1 MYKFQNKLKQVKK
14 KIYVQKIIRF
24 ILVLVLNDI
33 LVYNKSIVIIK
44 YINIIVKYSYN
55 KLYIK

>member
-1 MYKFQNKLKQVKK
+1 MYIFQNKLKQVKK

-24 ILVLVLNDI
+24 ILVLVFNDI

-55 KLYIK
+55 KLYK

>member
-1 MYKFQNKLKQVKK
+1 MYIFQNKLKQVKK

-24 ILVLVLNDI
+24 ILVLVFNDI
-33 LVYNKSIVIIK
+33 LVRNKSIVIIK

-55 KLYIK
+55 KLYK